1 MQLISYSIIL
11 LCTLET
17 LVEFWEVFA
26 GVLTLAASYALKTY
40 NVMQVRSIAIYL
52 ATWLAHAHSHSGKCH
67 IPSGLRVKPITGE
80 VESSLFTLAILFL
93 HGIYMYSYNYE
104 LAI

>member
-26 GVLTLAASYALKTY
+26 RVLTLAASYALKTY
-40 NVMQVRSIAIYL
+40 NLMQVRSIAIYL
-52 ATWLAHAHSHSGKCH
+52 ACSCTFTLWKMSHSKW
-67 IPSGLRVKPITGE
+67 PSSQADNRRSGIISFHTGYS
-80 VESSLFTLAILFL
+80 VFTWNI
-93 HGIYMYSYNYE
+93 HV
-104 LAI
+104 